1 MQRTALG
8 LALVLLTLSGAAAQ
22 DGDSKKLKVVTTL
35 SYLGEVAR
43 AVGGDEVEVEV
54 LAPLNLDPHFIQ
66 ATPARSLTVS
76 KADVLLESGV
86 QLELWSERVIDGARN
101 QQIRPGFPG
110 HAYCAVGIKPLQVPR
125 VQSRASGDVHVG
137 GNPHVWLDP
146 LNLKQIAK
154 NVETCLARVRP
165 GASEAF
171 AKNRKAFAEK
181 IDEAYFGKE
190 LIRLLG
196 ARRLNLLQKRGR
208 LRTFLAEQRY
218 KGEPLEAK
226 AGGWLKRAIA
236 LSGLKLISWHQVWTY
251 FESSFGIPI
260 VSTIEEKPGI
270 PPSPGHLTRLEGTA
284 KAAGVKLVVA
294 APFYPQSRVAA
305 FAERIGGTAITLPTQ
320 PGETKSEGLFGLYDT
335 IFDRLEAATKG
346 E

>member
-1 MQRTALG
+1 MLRTATA
-8 LALVLLTLSGAAAQ
+8 LALLLLAAAGAEAE
-22 DGDSKKLKVVTTL
+22 DDKKKLVVMTTL
-35 SYLGEVAR
+35 PYLAEVAR
-43 AVGGDEVEVEV
+43 AVGGDEVSVEA

-66 ATPARSLTVS
+66 ATPARSLSLS
-76 KADVLLESGV
+76 KADVFLENGV

-101 QQIRPGFPG
+101 QTIRAGFPG

-165 GASEAF
+165 TASETF
-171 AKNRKAFAEK
+171 AKNRKAFAQRV
-181 IDEAYFGKE
+181 DEAYFGKE
-190 LIRLLG
+190 LLRLLG

-208 LRTFLAEQRY
+208 LRTFLQEKSY
-218 KGEPLEAK
+218 KGKPLAEH
-226 AGGWLKRAIA
+226 AGGWLARAIA
-236 LSGLKLISWHQVWTY
+236 LSGLKLISWHQVWVY
-251 FESSFGIPI
+251 FEASFGIP
-260 VSTIEEKPGI
+260 VVATIEEKPGI

-294 APFYPQSRVAA
+294 APFYPQSRAAA
-305 FAERIGGTAITLPTQ
+305 FAEKISGRAIVLPTQ
-320 PGETKSEGLFGLYDT
+320 PGEAGSKGLFGLYDT
-335 IFDRLEAATKG
+335 IFDRLEAAAKA